1 MQLLD
6 GPSDADRV
14 FYAATGEPLVTAG
27 ELAEIVK
34 DVVPGADIEIADT
47 LTDADVLELRYRGRI
62 SVENARSQLGWQPRF
77 GDLREGVR
85 QYVDEFRAYVTRGG
99 GSA

>member
-1 MQLLD
+1 
-6 GPSDADRV
+6 V

-34 DVVPGADIEIADT
+34 DVVPGADIEIGDRI
-47 LTDADVLELRYRGRI
+47 TDADVLELRYRGRI
-62 SVENARSQLGWQPRF
+62 SVENGQSQLGWRPHF

-85 QYVDEFRAYVTRGG
+85 EYADQFRAYLARTGAGG
-99 GSA
+99 